1 MRLVLLALGT
11 LLLTGCSATLSLEP
25 AAEANDPNCA
35 EVMVRLPQELGEH
48 SERHTNAQATAAWGD
63 PTAVILRCGLEPVV
77 VSDLPCVTAGE
88 VDWLVDDSLAPNY
101 RFISFARFPA
111 VEVIVDSE
119 RASGVTSLELLSRA
133 VSQIPA
139 TAYCSAI
146 GG

>member
-11 LLLTGCSATLSLEP
+11 LLLTGCSATVSLEP

-48 SERHTNAQATAAWGD
+48 FERHTNAQATAAWGD

-133 VSQIPA
+133 VSEIPA

>member
-11 LLLTGCSATLSLEP
+11 LLLTGCSATVSLEP

-48 SERHTNAQATAAWGD
+48 FERLTNAQATAAWGD

>member
-11 LLLTGCSATLSLEP
+11 LLLTGCSATVSLEP

-48 SERHTNAQATAAWGD
+48 FERLTNAQATAAWGD

-101 RFISFARFPA
+101 RFTSFARFPA